1 MSSPPCDI
9 SRETVEA
16 NASKGDASPIQ
27 AHSTVRRWANST
39 LHRRTQVAPQ
49 ACARVHDF
57 QALSAAAMDACCPAN
72 GGGHR
77 RLQASCALPATCPSA
92 ACAAV
97 FVPFMDNCA
106 TMLATMPGVP
116 VADFQSFAS
125 SCVEMQAGAGE
136 MLQPV
141 AVQMFRVL
149 VNTEGAAHGVE
160 GRGHGFI

>member
-1 MSSPPCDI
+1 M
-9 SRETVEA
+9 
-16 NASKGDASPIQ
+16 
-27 AHSTVRRWANST
+27 
-39 LHRRTQVAPQ
+39 
-49 ACARVHDF
+49 
-57 QALSAAAMDACCPAN
+57 
-72 GGGHR
+72 
-77 RLQASCALPATCPSA
+77 QASCALPATCPSA

-97 FVPFMDNCA
+97 FVPFMDDCA

-149 VNTEGAAHGVE
+149 VNTEGAAQASAMLPGDGE
-160 GRGHGFI
+160 DGPYG